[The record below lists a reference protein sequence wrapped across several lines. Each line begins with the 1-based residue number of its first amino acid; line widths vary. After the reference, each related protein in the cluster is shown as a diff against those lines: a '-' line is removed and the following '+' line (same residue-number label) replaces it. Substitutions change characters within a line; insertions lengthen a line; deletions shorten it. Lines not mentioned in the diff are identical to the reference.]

1 MRVEIIEGPD
11 NFKVYNGLKGV
22 NKKVKQ
28 ATRKGMFKWAK
39 DLKST
44 ASAAILAKD
53 KTGRIYIRRD
63 AAGRRRR
70 HRASSAGESHA
81 NRTGALRRSIGW
93 RVTAWDRLLF
103 GYGVDG
109 KDTPD
114 YDGFVE
120 FGTFKMKPRPS
131 IQNSINNTLGN
142 AETYFK
148 GELDKL
154 NEI

>member
-1 MRVEIIEGPD
+1 MRVKAVENPG
-11 NFKVYNGLKGV
+11 NFKVYAKLDGIGRLT
-22 NKKVKQ
+22 KK
-28 ATRKGMFKWAK
+28 ATRKGMFKWGK

-44 ASAAILAKD
+44 ASASILAND
-53 KTGRIYIRRD
+53 KTGIVYIRRTPG
-63 AAGRRRR
+63 GRRRR
-70 HRASSAGESHA
+70 HRSSGPGQSHA
-81 NRTGALRRSIGW
+81 NRSGALRRSIGW
-93 RVTAWDRLLF
+93 KVTGSDRLEF

-131 IQNSINNTLGN
+131 IENAINGTLGN

-148 GELDKL
+148 EELDKL
-154 NEI
+154 NES